1 MNTNKI
7 KTYIGFAIKSRKII
21 FGYDNIITYKK
32 NQHLILVSSTVN
44 DKVKNKITLFAEKNN
59 IKVVNLLDITVEEL
73 TDRENSKI
81 ISIIDESLSSAII
94 NQLEC

>member
-59 IKVVNLLDITVEEL
+59 IKVVNLLEITVEEL
-73 TDRENSKI
+73 TDRDNSKI

>member
-21 FGYDNIITYKK
+21 FGFDNIITYKK

-73 TDRENSKI
+73 TDRDNSKI
-81 ISIIDESLSSAII
+81 ISNCPPITF
-94 NQLEC
+94 